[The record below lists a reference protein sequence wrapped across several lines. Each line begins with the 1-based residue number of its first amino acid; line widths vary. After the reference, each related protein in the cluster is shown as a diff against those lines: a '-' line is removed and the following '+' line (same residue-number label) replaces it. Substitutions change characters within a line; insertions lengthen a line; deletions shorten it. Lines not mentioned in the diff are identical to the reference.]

1 MSISTVTLSYRPP
14 LGFYK
19 IESMRVSEPAC
30 ILFAHHTF
38 SNYRVVLKLLFEFQD
53 TRYKLASVDERQM
66 CQLEALKWNRL
77 FTPNIHIGL
86 AHICN
91 WDRNQAFI
99 EIDEII
105 LNPYTEPLA
114 PNTEYVLLMRQLPA
128 STRLDNIQATE
139 NKEALQRYTKLLT
152 KYIVHIHT
160 NLQESSIS
168 MKEAKNWGSSIQLR
182 EKLLHNLEFLDRIM
196 SKCENDDYSTYY
208 WLKDRL
214 LQVFDEI
221 EHHQYFEQRI
231 QEERIKRCHAD
242 LKGPNIWIAPLPQP
256 GTPNEYW
263 YEKEPWKYVYLLD
276 AIDFNP
282 MYSNIDILSDFALLV
297 IDLHARTKSHELAD
311 WMIENY
317 LELTNQQDNVSKIVL
332 AYYLVEKAIIG
343 AAVNILYDEMPE
355 VGLDFLDVASIRM
368 NDLIRQLNA
377 RNYLST
383 VETPKSSSIV
393 SESIVDVT
401 FAHEPLA
408 LNLELASN
416 LSAKSFSI

>member
-1 MSISTVTLSYRPP
+1 MSISTVTPSYYPP
-14 LGFYK
+14 LGSYK

-30 ILFAHHTF
+30 ILFAHHTL
-38 SNYRVVLKLLFEFQD
+38 SNDTVVLKLLFKFQD
-53 TRYKLASVDERQM
+53 TRYKLVSVDERQM
-66 CQLEALKWNRL
+66 CQLEALRWNRL

-91 WDRNQAFI
+91 WDRKQALI

-105 LNPYTEPLA
+105 PNPRMEPLA

-139 NKEALQRYTKLLT
+139 NKDSLQPYTKLLT

-160 NLQESSIS
+160 NLPESSIS
-168 MKEAKNWGSSIQLR
+168 MEEAKYWGSSIQLR

-196 SKCENDDYSTYY
+196 FKNENDNYTTYY
-208 WLKDRL
+208 WLKDSL
-214 LQVFDEI
+214 LQVFNEI
-221 EHHQYFEQRI
+221 EHHQYFEQRV

-242 LKGPNIWIAPLPQP
+242 LKAPNIWIAPLPQP

-282 MYSNIDILSDFALLV
+282 MYSYIDILSDFAMLV

-317 LELTNQQDNVSKIVL
+317 LELTKQQDKASRLVL

-343 AAVNILYDEMPE
+343 AAVNILYDKAPD
-355 VGLDFLDVASIRM
+355 VGLDFLEVASIRM
-368 NDLIRQLNA
+368 NDLEHQASVQYRLPA
-377 RNYLST
+377 
-383 VETPKSSSIV
+383 VKSQQ
-393 SESIVDVT
+393 
-401 FAHEPLA
+401 
-408 LNLELASN
+408 
-416 LSAKSFSI
+416 